1 MDERVAMLKDS
12 LLTEIDRMWQELSWG
27 IPREEADR
35 QRFEAIQACHRLHR
49 AANPAYRDRC
59 EREGIGERLEPDQ
72 FATLCFPEEIYKG
85 YAEKVRANGEKLGIF
100 CERDVPLLLEHL
112 NYYLVE
118 PITMDGL
125 AGSYIRGTN
134 IKGGLDLLR
143 EDLRKSQDIILFT
156 SSGTSGTMLSL
167 IPLDRESYDM
177 IVRAHRVMFDII
189 STTDGYGP
197 ISPDEHFLVAHTID
211 EGSMLMSVTLKA
223 YASQF
228 GDRGIMTLPARVQTR
243 ELRWRGGKYYGPGG
257 KLLGLVLKPLL
268 ALGGKGTARKGVENL
283 VAGLKRAEELGLRTE
298 IFGNPWLLLN
308 ALRQIEAMLEAEIAA
323 GNKQPGDHFVDLAP
337 GSVVVFGGGN
347 KSGSDVT
354 EEDIAALMRRLIG
367 GIDKVS
373 DGYGQSESY
382 CVAVRC
388 AEGNYHFGPHIEV
401 FMIDQYLAYYDPRQ
415 TNRIPSIV
423 TGDIIDG
430 LHEEPCACGDT
441 SRYFRY
447 IHRDDENRG
456 SKGCAAALAEYA

>member
-1 MDERVAMLKDS
+1 MDERVALLKDS
-12 LLTEIDRMWQELSWG
+12 LLTEIDRMWQELSWVT
-27 IPREEADR
+27 PRERADR

-59 EREGIGERLEPDQ
+59 EREGIGERLEPSQ
-72 FATLCFPEEIYKG
+72 FPIMCFPEEIYKG

-125 AGSYIRGTN
+125 AESYIRGTN

-177 IVRAHRVMFDII
+177 IVRAHRAMFDAI
-189 STTDGYGP
+189 SITGNFGP
-197 ISPDEHFLVAHTID
+197 IDPDKDFLVAHTID

-223 YASQF
+223 YANQF
-228 GDRGIMTLPARVQTR
+228 GDRGTLTLPARVQTR
-243 ELRWRGGKYYGPGG
+243 EMRWRGGKYLGFGG
-257 KLLGLVLKPLL
+257 KLLGLVLPLLL
-268 ALGGKGTARKGVENL
+268 ALGSKRTARKGFENL
-283 VAGLKRAEELGLRTE
+283 VAGLKRAEELGLRAE

-354 EEDIAALMRRLIG
+354 EEEIAALMHKLIG
-367 GIDKVS
+367 GIDRVS

-388 AEGNYHFGPHIEV
+388 VEGNYHFGPHIEV

-415 TNRIPSIV
+415 TNRMPAIV

-430 LHEEPCACGDT
+430 LHEEPCPCGDT
-441 SRYFRY
+441 SRYFRH
-447 IHRDDENRG
+447 IRRDDENRG